1 MQYNKQTNYFGGN
14 MSLNFLD
21 LDDNTRQHM
30 ALEIQ
35 YDKEHTNF
43 YCSNYLSDHGK
54 TSWPSLLEEAVQYD
68 DAWLENEI
76 QIRGLLAQFYTKRK
90 PKSTELMQARV
101 PITAA
106 QTLAE
111 GEFSRLYVRGL
122 CSAVL
127 SEGGSVVEAYR
138 ARVSTNPRAESEAI
152 IGKQFSAHAVLND
165 LRSNP
170 GVDSALGVPPGPNS
184 GISLKRVK

>member
-1 MQYNKQTNYFGGN
+1 MA
-14 MSLNFLD
+14 LNLLD
-21 LDDNTRQHM
+21 LDDTTRQHM
-30 ALEIQ
+30 TSEIQ
-35 YDKEHTNF
+35 YDKEHNNF

-54 TSWPSLLEEAVQYD
+54 TSWPSLLEEAIQYD
-68 DAWLENEI
+68 DEWLENEI
-76 QIRGLLAQFYTKRK
+76 RARGMLAQFYTKRK

-106 QTLAE
+106 KTLAE
-111 GEFSRLYVRGL
+111 GEFCRLYARGL
-122 CSAVL
+122 CSAVV

-138 ARVSTNPRAESEAI
+138 ARLSTNPRPESEAI
-152 IGKQFSAHAVLND
+152 IGKRLSAQAVLND

>member
-1 MQYNKQTNYFGGN
+1 MALNY
-14 MSLNFLD
+14 LD
-21 LDDNTRQHM
+21 LDDKTREHM
-30 ALEIQ
+30 LLEIQ
-35 YDKEHTNF
+35 FDKENNNF
-43 YCSNYLSDHGK
+43 YYSNYLSEEGK
-54 TSWPSLLEEAVQYD
+54 SLWPLLLEESVQYD
-68 DAWLENEI
+68 DTWLENEI
-76 QIRGLLAQFYTKRK
+76 RSRGMLAQFYTKRK

-111 GEFSRLYVRGL
+111 GEFSRLYARGL
-122 CSAVL
+122 CSAVV
-127 SEGGSVVEAYR
+127 SEGGSIVEAYR
-138 ARVSTNPRAESEAI
+138 ARVSTNPRPESAAI
-152 IGKQFSAHAVLND
+152 IGKQFSAQAVLND

>member
-1 MQYNKQTNYFGGN
+1 

-21 LDDNTRQHM
+21 LDDKTRLHM
-30 ALEIQ
+30 ALEVQ
-35 YDKEHTNF
+35 YDKEQNNF
-43 YCSNYLSDHGK
+43 YYSNYLTEYGK
-54 TSWPSLLEEAVQYD
+54 SLWPSLLEEAVKYD
-68 DAWLENEI
+68 DTWLENEI
-76 QIRGLLAQFYTKRK
+76 RSRGLLAQFYTKRK

-111 GEFSRLYVRGL
+111 GEFSRLYARGL
-122 CSAVL
+122 CSAVV
-127 SEGGSVVEAYR
+127 SEGGSIVEVYR
-138 ARVSTNPRAESEAI
+138 ARVSTNPRPESVAI
-152 IGKQFSAHAVLND
+152 IGKQFSAQAVLND